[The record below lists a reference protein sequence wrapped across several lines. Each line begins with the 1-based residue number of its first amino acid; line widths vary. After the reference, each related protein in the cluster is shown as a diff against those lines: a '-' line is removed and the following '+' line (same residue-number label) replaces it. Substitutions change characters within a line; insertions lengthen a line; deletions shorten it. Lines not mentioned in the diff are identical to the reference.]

1 MRRISLIA
9 ILLASLTAMACVKTT
24 YVPTGPGAVN
34 PSSGNTTT
42 TGGSGNSGNSSQAMA
57 AAFSGVWG
65 SSTIAGLPLGTC
77 SDVKW
82 TITTQTATT
91 VAGSVTASC
100 SSGVTVAANLSGTM
114 VNENTMNLTT
124 NGTLTAAGVPCQFN
138 INGTGTR
145 QANDAMKVDYSG
157 TYCFGTVQGSE
168 ILHKFPNT

>member
-1 MRRISLIA
+1 MRRIPLIA

-24 YVPTGPGAVN
+24 YVPTAPGGGSG
-34 PSSGNTTT
+34 SSGNTSTG
-42 TGGSGNSGNSSQAMA
+42 GGSGNSGNNGQATA

-82 TITTQTATT
+82 VITTQTATT
-91 VAGSVTASC
+91 VAGNVTASC
-100 SSGVTVAANLSGTM
+100 SSGVTVAANLTGTM
-114 VNENTMNLTT
+114 VNDNTMNLTT

-138 INGTGTR
+138 ITGNGTR
-145 QANDAMKVDYSG
+145 QTDDSMKVDYTG

-168 ILHKFPNT
+168 ILRKFPNV

>member
-1 MRRISLIA
+1 
-9 ILLASLTAMACVKTT
+9 MACVKTT

-42 TGGSGNSGNSSQAMA
+42 TGGSSSSGNSSQAMA

-91 VAGSVTASC
+91 VAGTVTASC
-100 SSGVTVAANLSGTM
+100 SSGVTVSANLAGTM
-114 VNENTMNLTT
+114 VDENTMNLTT
-124 NGTLTAAGVPCQFN
+124 NGTLTAAGIPCQFN
-138 INGTGTR
+138 ITGTGTR

-157 TYCFGTVQGSE
+157 TYCFGSVQGSE
-168 ILHKFPNT
+168 ILRKFPNT